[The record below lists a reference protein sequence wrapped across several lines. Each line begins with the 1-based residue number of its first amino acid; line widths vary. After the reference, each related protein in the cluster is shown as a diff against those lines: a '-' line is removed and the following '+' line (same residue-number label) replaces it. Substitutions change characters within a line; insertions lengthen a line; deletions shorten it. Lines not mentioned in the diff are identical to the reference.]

1 MQNPQQENNK
11 VATIEKFTA
20 LTIDGAAFRRA
31 AEMNLAG
38 ETANMNDLDRIK
50 MPTAD
55 NSYFS
60 ITELEGE
67 TTEKEFSAII
77 IAHKTAR
84 SYFPGVFSGSGTAPT
99 CSSSDGYKSTTG
111 KLCVTCEFSKFG
123 SDGKN
128 GQACRLS
135 ELLFVLLPH
144 GSLPQ
149 ILSVPPSSLKPLKKY
164 FLRLTS
170 QQLAFNEVLT
180 RFSTTKAQSKDGIK
194 FSMLEL
200 NLDKVLDADDRTR
213 IQAYTYAMAPLLRGS
228 VGADG
233 SVIHEPE
240 EDAPDISAYEAEAPQ
255 QTDSEIPF

>member
-1 MQNPQQENNK
+1 MNTEIAKVEN
-11 VATIEKFTA
+11 TFTA
-20 LTIDGAAFRRA
+20 LAIDGEAFRRA

-55 NSYFS
+55 NSYFT
-60 ITELEGE
+60 ITQLEGE
-67 TTEKEFSAII
+67 VTEKEFSAII

-233 SVIHEPE
+233 STIHE
-240 EDAPDISAYEAEAPQ
+240 EDTPDISAYEAEV
-255 QTDSEIPF
+255 SEAQPLESGIPF